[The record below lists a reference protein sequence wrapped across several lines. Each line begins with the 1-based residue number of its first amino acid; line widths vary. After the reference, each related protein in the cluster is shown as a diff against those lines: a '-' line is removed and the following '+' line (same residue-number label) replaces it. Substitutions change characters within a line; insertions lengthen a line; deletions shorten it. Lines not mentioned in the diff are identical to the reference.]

1 MFMAWEQNGRGD
13 SNGSVWKSRDAGR
26 IDAVKAMLMINVPV
40 QVWLAIQPVGDL
52 TRCKSRLSPICVCG
66 SQKKKLSG
74 RETSLCP
81 TYIGSESSQKH
92 LTEET
97 PGQSLLRN
105 RGDSNK

>member
-1 MFMAWEQNGRGD
+1 M
-13 SNGSVWKSRDAGR
+13 
-26 IDAVKAMLMINVPV
+26 KAMLMINVPV
-40 QVWLAIQPVGDL
+40 QLWLATQLMSDL
-52 TRCKSRLSPICVCG
+52 TRCKSRFSPICVCG

-81 TYIGSESSQKH
+81 TYIGSESSQKK
-92 LTEET
+92 LTEEN